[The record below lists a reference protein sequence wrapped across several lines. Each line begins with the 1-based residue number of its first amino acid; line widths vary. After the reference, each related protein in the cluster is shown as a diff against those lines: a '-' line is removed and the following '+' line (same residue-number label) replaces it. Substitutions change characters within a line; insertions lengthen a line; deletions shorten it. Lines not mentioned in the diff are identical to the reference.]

1 MQMCPWSGWEAGG
14 SMQTRG
20 RCLHVDKLGWLPT
33 RLRAPVGPAAV
44 PAKVASLS
52 RHPLSLGPY
61 LLRIALDLTLIH
73 FLLPEQLPPV
83 SEYLHSWSPQ
93 RFSLPVANPTT
104 SSSPP
109 PRARSARRLPPQPPQ
124 PSRSPRDRPI
134 TTPGVRA
141 GVSLLLPP
149 VPSEPPPSPWPAGMQ
164 VSIACTEQN
173 LRSRSSED
181 RLCGPRPGPG
191 GGNGGPVGGGHGN
204 PSGGG
209 GSGFKAR
216 AALVPRPPAPA
227 GALRESTGRSTGMK
241 YRNLGKSGL
250 RVSCLGLGT
259 WVTFGSQ
266 ISDETAED
274 VLTIAYE
281 HGINLFDTAEVYAAG
296 KAERTLGNILKRKGW
311 RRSSYVITTKIFG
324 GGQAETER
332 GLSRKHIIEGL
343 RGSLERLQL
352 EYVDIVFANRSDPN
366 SPMEEIVRAMTYVI
380 NQGLALYWGTSRW
393 GAAEIM
399 EAYSMARQFNLI
411 PPVCEQVEHHL
422 FQREK
427 AEMQLPELYHKI
439 GVGSV
444 TWSPLACGLITS
456 KYDGRLPDS
465 CRASIKGYQWL
476 KDKVQSEDGKKQQ
489 AKAMDLLPIAHQ
501 LGCTVAQLAIAW
513 CLRSEGVSSVLLG
526 VSSEEQLMEHLGS
539 LQVLSQLTPQMVM
552 EIDGLLG
559 NKSHS
564 KK

>member
-1 MQMCPWSGWEAGG
+1 
-14 SMQTRG
+14 
-20 RCLHVDKLGWLPT
+20 
-33 RLRAPVGPAAV
+33 
-44 PAKVASLS
+44 
-52 RHPLSLGPY
+52 
-61 LLRIALDLTLIH
+61 
-73 FLLPEQLPPV
+73 
-83 SEYLHSWSPQ
+83 
-93 RFSLPVANPTT
+93 
-104 SSSPP
+104 
-109 PRARSARRLPPQPPQ
+109 
-124 PSRSPRDRPI
+124 
-134 TTPGVRA
+134 
-141 GVSLLLPP
+141 
-149 VPSEPPPSPWPAGMQ
+149 MQ

-191 GGNGGPVGGGHGN
+191 GGNGGPAGGGHGN
-204 PSGGG
+204 PPGGG
-209 GSGFKAR
+209 GSGPKAR

-227 GALRESTGRSTGMK
+227 GALRESTGRGTGMK

-274 VLTIAYE
+274 VLTVAYE
-281 HGINLFDTAEVYAAG
+281 HGVNLFDTAEVYAAG
-296 KAERTLGNILKRKGW
+296 KAERTLGNILRSKGW
-311 RRSSYVITTKIFG
+311 RRSSYVITTKIFW

-332 GLSRKHIIEGL
+332 GLSRKHII
-343 RGSLERLQL
+343 
-352 EYVDIVFANRSDPN
+352 
-366 SPMEEIVRAMTYVI
+366 EEIVRAMTYVI

-411 PPVCEQVEHHL
+411 PPVCEQAEHHL

-427 AEMQLPELYHKI
+427 VEMQLPELYHKI

-444 TWSPLACGLITS
+444 TWYPLACGLITS
-456 KYDGRLPDS
+456 KYDGRVPDT
-465 CRASIKGYQWL
+465 CRASIKSYQWL

-489 AKAMDLLPIAHQ
+489 AKVMDLLPVAHQ

-526 VSSEEQLMEHLGS
+526 VSSAEQLIEHLGA
-539 LQVLSQLTPQMVM
+539 LQVLSQLTPQTVM

-559 NKSHS
+559 NKPHS

>member
-1 MQMCPWSGWEAGG
+1 
-14 SMQTRG
+14 
-20 RCLHVDKLGWLPT
+20 
-33 RLRAPVGPAAV
+33 
-44 PAKVASLS
+44 
-52 RHPLSLGPY
+52 
-61 LLRIALDLTLIH
+61 
-73 FLLPEQLPPV
+73 
-83 SEYLHSWSPQ
+83 
-93 RFSLPVANPTT
+93 
-104 SSSPP
+104 
-109 PRARSARRLPPQPPQ
+109 
-124 PSRSPRDRPI
+124 
-134 TTPGVRA
+134 
-141 GVSLLLPP
+141 
-149 VPSEPPPSPWPAGMQ
+149 MQ

-204 PSGGG
+204 PPGGG
-209 GSGFKAR
+209 GPSSKSR
-216 AALVPRPPAPA
+216 AAVVPRPPAPA
-227 GALRESTGRSTGMK
+227 GALRESTGRGTGMK

-274 VLTIAYE
+274 LLTVAYE
-281 HGINLFDTAEVYAAG
+281 HGVNLFDTAEVYAAG
-296 KAERTLGNILKRKGW
+296 KAERTLGNILKSKGW
-311 RRSSYVITTKIFG
+311 RRSSYVITTKIFW

-343 RGSLERLQL
+343 QGSLDRLQL

-393 GAAEIM
+393 SAAEIM

-411 PPVCEQVEHHL
+411 PPVCEQAENHF

-427 AEMQLPELYHKI
+427 VEMQLPELYHKI

-456 KYDGRLPDS
+456 KYDGRVPDT
-465 CRASIKGYQWL
+465 CKATVKGYQWL
-476 KDKVQSEDGKKQQ
+476 KEKVQSEEGKKQQ
-489 AKAMDLLPIAHQ
+489 ARVMDLLPTARQ

-526 VSSEEQLMEHLGS
+526 VSSAEQLMEHLGS
-539 LQVLSQLTPQMVM
+539 LQVLSQLTPQTVV
-552 EIDGLLG
+552 EIDALLG

>member
-1 MQMCPWSGWEAGG
+1 MLIWAGCRRCWET
-14 SMQTRG
+14 S
-20 RCLHVDKLGWLPT
+20 
-33 RLRAPVGPAAV
+33 GPAAV
-44 PAKVASLS
+44 WTEVASLFYHRS
-52 RHPLSLGPY
+52 SSPGPY
-61 LLRIALDLTLIH
+61 PPRTALDLHLH
-73 FLLPEQLPPV
+73 LFSRPPPRARDPV
-83 SEYLHSWSPQ
+83 SEYLHSCRPPRSSP
-93 RFSLPVANPTT
+93 PAANPAT

-109 PRARSARRLPPQPPQ
+109 PRARSCPAAPAA
-124 PSRSPRDRPI
+124 SRSALPLSRGLRHYTPRRP
-134 TTPGVRA
+134 TGASRFPA
-141 GVSLLLPP
+141 PP
-149 VPSEPPPSPWPAGMQ
+149 APLEPPPPPWPADMQ

-204 PSGGG
+204 PPGGG
-209 GSGFKAR
+209 GSGPKAR

-227 GALRESTGRSTGMK
+227 GALRESTGRGTGMK

-274 VLTIAYE
+274 VLTVAYE
-281 HGINLFDTAEVYAAG
+281 HGVNLFDTAEVYAAG
-296 KAERTLGNILKRKGW
+296 KAERMLGNILKSKGW
-311 RRSSYVITTKIFG
+311 RRSSYVITTKIFW

-343 RGSLERLQL
+343 QGSLDRLQL
-352 EYVDIVFANRSDPN
+352 GYVDIVFANRSDPN

-411 PPVCEQVEHHL
+411 PPVCEQAEHHL

-427 AEMQLPELYHKI
+427 VEMQLPELYHKI

-444 TWSPLACGLITS
+444 TWSPLSCGLIIS
-456 KYDGRLPDS
+456 KYDGQVPDT
-465 CRASIKGYQWL
+465 CRATIKGYQWL
-476 KDKVQSEDGKKQQ
+476 KDKVQSEGGKKQQ
-489 AKAMDLLPIAHQ
+489 AKVLDLLPIAHQ

-526 VSSEEQLMEHLGS
+526 VSSAEQLLEHLGA
-539 LQVLSQLTPQMVM
+539 LQVLSQLTPQTVM

-559 NKSHS
+559 NKPHT

>member
-1 MQMCPWSGWEAGG
+1 
-14 SMQTRG
+14 
-20 RCLHVDKLGWLPT
+20 
-33 RLRAPVGPAAV
+33 
-44 PAKVASLS
+44 
-52 RHPLSLGPY
+52 
-61 LLRIALDLTLIH
+61 
-73 FLLPEQLPPV
+73 
-83 SEYLHSWSPQ
+83 
-93 RFSLPVANPTT
+93 
-104 SSSPP
+104 
-109 PRARSARRLPPQPPQ
+109 
-124 PSRSPRDRPI
+124 
-134 TTPGVRA
+134 
-141 GVSLLLPP
+141 
-149 VPSEPPPSPWPAGMQ
+149 MQ

-191 GGNGGPVGGGHGN
+191 GSNGGPVSGVHGN
-204 PSGGG
+204 PPGGG
-209 GSGFKAR
+209 GPGPKAR
-216 AALVPRPPAPA
+216 GAVVHRPPAPA

-274 VLTIAYE
+274 VLTVAYE
-281 HGINLFDTAEVYAAG
+281 HGINLFDTTEIYAAG
-296 KAERTLGNILKRKGW
+296 KAERTLGNILKSKGW
-311 RRSSYVITTKIFG
+311 RRSSYVITTKIFW

-343 RGSLERLQL
+343 QGSLERLQL
-352 EYVDIVFANRSDPN
+352 GYVDIVFANRSDPN
-366 SPMEEIVRAMTYVI
+366 SPMEDCASHDLCHQPGPGPILGDIPMGGCRNHGECAIPPAPSHNWFPSSHGQSKPHSIGGGGVEENGR
-380 NQGLALYWGTSRW
+380 GALCPSPSSLSHH
-393 GAAEIM
+393 IQ
-399 EAYSMARQFNLI
+399 EAYAMARQFNLI
-411 PPVCEQVEHHL
+411 PPVCEQAEPHL

-427 AEMQLPELYHKI
+427 MEMQLPELYHKI

-456 KYDGRLPDS
+456 KYDGRVPDP
-465 CRASIKGYQWL
+465 CRATIKGYQWL

-489 AKAMDLLPIAHQ
+489 AKVMDLLPIAHQ

-526 VSSEEQLMEHLGS
+526 VSSAEQLIEHLGA
-539 LQVLSQLTPQMVM
+539 LQVLSQLNPQTIM

-559 NKSHS
+559 NKPHS

>member
-1 MQMCPWSGWEAGG
+1 
-14 SMQTRG
+14 
-20 RCLHVDKLGWLPT
+20 
-33 RLRAPVGPAAV
+33 
-44 PAKVASLS
+44 
-52 RHPLSLGPY
+52 
-61 LLRIALDLTLIH
+61 
-73 FLLPEQLPPV
+73 
-83 SEYLHSWSPQ
+83 
-93 RFSLPVANPTT
+93 
-104 SSSPP
+104 
-109 PRARSARRLPPQPPQ
+109 
-124 PSRSPRDRPI
+124 
-134 TTPGVRA
+134 
-141 GVSLLLPP
+141 
-149 VPSEPPPSPWPAGMQ
+149 MQ

-191 GGNGGPVGGGHGN
+191 GGNGSGP
-204 PSGGG
+204 
-209 GSGFKAR
+209 KAR

-227 GALRESTGRSTGMK
+227 GALRESTGRGTGMK

-274 VLTIAYE
+274 VLTVAYE
-281 HGINLFDTAEVYAAG
+281 HGVNLFDTAEVYAAG
-296 KAERTLGNILKRKGW
+296 KAERTLGNILKSKGW
-311 RRSSYVITTKIFG
+311 RRSSYVITTKIFW

-332 GLSRKHIIEGL
+332 GLSRKHII
-343 RGSLERLQL
+343 
-352 EYVDIVFANRSDPN
+352 
-366 SPMEEIVRAMTYVI
+366 EEIVRAMTYVI

-411 PPVCEQVEHHL
+411 PPVCEQAEHHL

-427 AEMQLPELYHKI
+427 VEMQLPELYHKI

-444 TWSPLACGLITS
+444 TWYPLACGLITS
-456 KYDGRLPDS
+456 KYDGRVPDT

-489 AKAMDLLPIAHQ
+489 AKVMDLLPVAHQ

-526 VSSEEQLMEHLGS
+526 VSSAEQLIEHLGA
-539 LQVLSQLTPQMVM
+539 LQVLSQLTPQTVM

-559 NKSHS
+559 NKPHS